1 MTPRVHC
8 AGMGGQLTT
17 RPKRKTG
24 PEIEGLPRL
33 VRLLAHDVNNPLT
46 AVRILAE
53 MNAEGELAADMHD
66 ILEAADL
73 AAALLEAMDA
83 LMREDHRRTYSFF
96 PMRLDE
102 VLARVADRPA
112 LARIVSTD
120 VPSDLLAT
128 GDQSALERALS
139 DVLFNARQLAGGGPI
154 HVRARRADAFVE
166 VVVHHGVGRVPP
178 PLRADLFQP
187 GGARELREMKVP
199 VLASGLFFAR
209 SAVAG
214 MGGGME
220 FRDASD
226 GGLELVIRLM
236 HDGGGPPR

>member
-154 HVRARRADAFVE
+154 HVRARRGGPGASAAARRPGPAWRSACAARDDGAGAGLWPVLRALGGGG
-166 VVVHHGVGRVPP
+166 HGGGHGVP
-178 PLRADLFQP
+178 
-187 GGARELREMKVP
+187 
-199 VLASGLFFAR
+199 
-209 SAVAG
+209 
-214 MGGGME
+214 
-220 FRDASD
+220 
-226 GGLELVIRLM
+226 
-236 HDGGGPPR
+236 